1 MLSSGA
7 HVQISEV
14 SVGDK
19 VLAANAQGDM
29 SFSEVVAVPHGRNSI
44 NAQFTQIATDSQRDI
59 KMTPDHL
66 VMAAPDCASFSL
78 VAASAVQA
86 GDCLRTVDGA
96 EKVVSVSVVEGQGVY
111 SLVTKE
117 EFVVVNGVV
126 ASPFAGNHAA
136 AHAFYNI
143 HRMLYSLAPAVLSA
157 DWMKKANE
165 VFGAIAHSMKL

>member
-1 MLSSGA
+1 
-7 HVQISEV
+7 
-14 SVGDK
+14 
-19 VLAANAQGDM
+19 M

-66 VMAAPDCASFSL
+66 VLAAADCASFSL

-143 HRMLYSLAPAVLSA
+143 HRMLYSLAPAALAAGWV
-157 DWMKKANE
+157 KKANE

>member
-1 MLSSGA
+1 VQASHSSGCFA
-7 HVQISEV
+7 GSESEV
-14 SVGDK
+14 AVGDK

-29 SFSEVVAVPHGRNSI
+29 SFSEVVAVPHGRNRE
-44 NAQFTQIATDSQRDI
+44 NALFTRIATASQRDI

-66 VMAAPDCASFSL
+66 VLAAPDCASFSL
-78 VAASAVQA
+78 VVASAVQA

-96 EKVVSVSVVEGQGVY
+96 EKMVSVSVVEGQGVY

-143 HRMLYSLAPAVLSA
+143 HRVLYSWPRPCWRL
-157 DWMKKANE
+157 
-165 VFGAIAHSMKL
+165 GG

>member
-1 MLSSGA
+1 ME
-7 HVQISEV
+7 HVTSLRIIQ
-14 SVGDK
+14 DK
-19 VLAANAQGDM
+19 LW
-29 SFSEVVAVPHGRNSI
+29 I
-44 NAQFTQIATDSQRDI
+44 N
-59 KMTPDHL
+59 L
-66 VMAAPDCASFSL
+66 VSL

-143 HRMLYSLAPAVLSA
+143 HRMLYSLPPAVLASGWVKA
-157 DWMKKANE
+157 ANE
-165 VFGAIAHSMKL
+165 VFGAMAHAFKL